1 MCCCQKPTEQTAKN
15 GDCMTAIPAKY
26 GYKRNPV
33 LDNKKLPKQPIRNIE
48 EQVWDIARKSD
59 KGLSVRDVRRQV
71 IGEISYYRVKAWLDK
86 WQTAGYVARTADTTT
101 YPTVYLYEV
110 INDCGQQPPKVDGK
124 GVPKKPSAN
133 EIIWRTTR
141 ILKSFNAR
149 QIIASANDGD
159 TTLNERAISQY
170 LLSLYDAGYITWT
183 NADDTQSLAQYVLSV
198 NTGPKAP
205 EIQRGKKVYDGNLGI
220 VVYDPETPL
229 PPSHQQELE
238 QSKQKQAAKAQSKQA
253 KRERR
258 HV

>member
-1 MCCCQKPTEQTAKN
+1 MCCCQQSNHQNVIE
-15 GDCMTAIPAKY
+15 GDCMAAVPAKY

-33 LDNKKLPKQPIRNIE
+33 LNNKKLPKQAIRNVE
-48 EQVWDIARKSD
+48 EQVWDIVRRSE

-71 IGEISYYRVKAWLDK
+71 VGEISYYRVKAWLDK
-86 WQTAGYVARTADTTT
+86 WKAAGYVARTADTST

-110 INDCGQQPPKVDGK
+110 IHDCGQQPPKVDGK
-124 GVPKKPSAN
+124 GIAKKPSAN
-133 EIIWRTTR
+133 EVIWRTAR

-183 NADDTQSLAQYVLSV
+183 NTDDTQSLAQYLLTV

-205 EIQRGKKVYDGNLGI
+205 EIRRGKKVYDGNLGMI
-220 VVYDPETPL
+220 VYDPETPL
-229 PPSHQQELE
+229 PPSHQAELDKRKNNNKN
-238 QSKQKQAAKAQSKQA
+238 SKKGV
-253 KRERR
+253 R